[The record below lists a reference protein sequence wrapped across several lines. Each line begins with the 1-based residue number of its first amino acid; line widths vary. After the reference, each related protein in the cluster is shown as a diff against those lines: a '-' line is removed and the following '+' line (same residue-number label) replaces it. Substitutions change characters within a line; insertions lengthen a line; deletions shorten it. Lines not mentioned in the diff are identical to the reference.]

1 MFRLLLRRYGI
12 ATVTVGMTL
21 ISILLSAGITWS
33 VNTFLGRGPVGE
45 GWTIAILAPLLIA
58 PLMSVQILQLLS
70 KLDQAEQQLQVLS
83 HTDELTQTYNRRF
96 FMQYVDQELKRM
108 HRSGETFSVA
118 ILDMDNFKQIND
130 THGHLAGDHVL
141 RELTQML
148 KGQMRQADILARYG
162 GDEFIILFPQTNQQ
176 QVDVWIRRT
185 YETAAGTAIS
195 IQDRSIKPLF
205 SVGLA
210 FSAPGMNSVDELLKL
225 ADIALYQ
232 AKRNGGNQF
241 VFAPDR
247 AGDVEQ

>member
-12 ATVTVGMTL
+12 ATVTLGMTF
-21 ISILLSAGITWS
+21 ISILLSVGITWG
-33 VNTFLGRGPVGE
+33 VNAFIGRGPVGE
-45 GWTIAILAPLLIA
+45 GWAIAILAPLLIA
-58 PLMSVQILQLLS
+58 PLMSVQVLQLLS
-70 KLDQAEQQLQVLS
+70 KLDTAEQQLQVLS

-118 ILDMDNFKQIND
+118 ILDIDNFKQIND
-130 THGHLAGDHVL
+130 TYGHLIGDQLL

-148 KGQMRQADILARYG
+148 KGQIRQADVLARYG
-162 GDEFIILFPQTNQQ
+162 GDEFIILFPQTTRQ
-176 QVDVWIRRT
+176 QVDVWIQRI

-195 IQDRSIKPLF
+195 IQGCSIKPLF
-205 SVGLA
+205 SVGVA
-210 FSAPGMNSVDELLKL
+210 FSTPGMNSIDEVLKL

-241 VFAPDR
+241 VPASE
-247 AGDVEQ
+247 GGGN